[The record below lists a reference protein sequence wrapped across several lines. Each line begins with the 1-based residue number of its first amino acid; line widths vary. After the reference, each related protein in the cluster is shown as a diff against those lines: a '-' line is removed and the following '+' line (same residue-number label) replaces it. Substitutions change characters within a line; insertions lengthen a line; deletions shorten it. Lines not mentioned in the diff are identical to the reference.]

1 MTLTM
6 RINYDA
12 FTPILGANP
21 QAKILEPNRTAIVCD
36 CRRILAAALRANH
49 CSLHR
54 IARTMQR
61 HHTTILHLLRT
72 HEALLE
78 YDETYRKLVES
89 CGERVLVHDDDD
101 PYFASRKQTL
111 SMRKTHINFFH

>member
-12 FTPILGANP
+12 FIPILGANP
-21 QAKILEPNRTAIVCD
+21 QARILEQNRTAIVCD
-36 CRRILAAALRANH
+36 CRRILAAALREQH

-54 IARTMQR
+54 IARTLHR
-61 HHTTILHLLRT
+61 HHTTVIHLLQT
-72 HEALLE
+72 HKELLE
-78 YDETYRKLVES
+78 SDASYRELVET

-101 PYFASRKQTL
+101 PYFASRK
-111 SMRKTHINFFH
+111 